1 LIAVGSLRALPRS
14 VWLIGLISLLN
25 DTASEMVYPLLPLLL
40 VGVLGAGPRVLGL
53 IEGLAEALSAILKLV
68 SGHLSDRR
76 GRSKPWIVTGYALA
90 ALARPLMALAGHW
103 SVVAGLRLMDRVGKG
118 LRSAP
123 RDALLAGSVAADQRG
138 LAFGLHRA
146 MDNLG
151 AVLGPLLAWLLL
163 GHGLGVAE
171 LFLWTGL
178 AGAACVL
185 LALALTDAPA
195 ASTHERA
202 RFDWRWSALPPR
214 LRRYLLVLGLFQL
227 GNSANLFLLLRAS
240 ELGTSDANVALY
252 WALASGVAVVFGIP
266 AARLSDR
273 IPRQHLLVAG
283 WLLYAAL
290 YLGFGLS
297 DAAGSLPWLF
307 AGFGLYLALTE
318 GAEKALVA
326 DLAGAARGTAYGWF
340 HLISGLTLLPA
351 SLLMGALWEALGAL
365 PAFGVAA
372 TLALGAALALP
383 WALTSRS
390 TDNPASPSGDRP

>member
-1 LIAVGSLRALPRS
+1 MPALRHLPRS

-53 IEGLAEALSAILKLV
+53 IEGLAEALSAFLKLL
-68 SGHLSDRR
+68 SGHRSDRS
-76 GRSKPWIVTGYALA
+76 GRSKPWIVAGYALA

-123 RDALLAGSVAADQRG
+123 RDALLAGSVTPDQRG

-171 LFLWTGL
+171 LFLWTGV

-185 LALALTDAPA
+185 LALALKEPGAPGTA
-195 ASTHERA
+195 ERA
-202 RFDWRWSALPPR
+202 RFDWRWSALPAR
-214 LRRYLLVLGLFQL
+214 LRRYLLVLALFQL

-240 ELGTSDANVALY
+240 ELGVADAAVALC

-266 AARLSDR
+266 ASRLSDR
-273 IPRQHLLVAG
+273 IPRQQLLIAG
-283 WLLYAAL
+283 WLLYAGL

-297 DAAGSLPWLF
+297 ETASTLPWLF

-340 HLISGLTLLPA
+340 HLIGGLTLLPA
-351 SLLMGALWEALGAL
+351 SLLMGVLWEALGAL
-365 PAFGVAA
+365 PAFGLAA
-372 TLALGAALALP
+372 GLALVASLTLP
-383 WALTSRS
+383 WALRTHPG
-390 TDNPASPSGDRP
+390 DAAAEVSGDRA

>member
-1 LIAVGSLRALPRS
+1 MGTLRSLPRS

-40 VGVLGAGPRVLGL
+40 IGVLGAGPRVLGL
-53 IEGLAEALSAILKLV
+53 IEGLAEALSALLKLA
-68 SGHLSDRR
+68 SGHLSDRS

-103 SVVAGLRLMDRVGKG
+103 GVVAGLRLMDRVGKG

-163 GHGLGVAE
+163 GVGLGVAE

-185 LALALTDAPA
+185 LALALTEAPSDAPM
-195 ASTHERA
+195 TERA
-202 RFDWRWSALPPR
+202 RFDWRWSALPSR
-214 LRRYLLVLGLFQL
+214 LRRYLLVLALFQL

-240 ELGTSDANVALY
+240 ELGTPDARVALY
-252 WALASGVAVVFGIP
+252 WALASGVAVILGIP
-266 AARLSDR
+266 ASRLSDR

-283 WLLYAAL
+283 WLLYAGL

-297 DAAGSLPWLF
+297 DTAGTLPWLF

-326 DLAGAARGTAYGWF
+326 DLAGPARGTAYGWF
-340 HLISGLTLLPA
+340 HLIGGLTLLPA
-351 SLLMGALWEALGAL
+351 SLLMGLLWEALGAR
-365 PAFGVAA
+365 PAFALSAGLALAA
-372 TLALGAALALP
+372 TLALP
-383 WALTSRS
+383 WALASRS
-390 TDNPASPSGDRP
+390 TDNPASLPGVRP

>member
-1 LIAVGSLRALPRS
+1 MPRS

-25 DTASEMVYPLLPLLL
+25 DSASEMVYPLLPLLL

-53 IEGLAEALSAILKLV
+53 IEGLAEALSAFLKLL

-76 GRSKPWIVTGYALA
+76 GRSKPWIIAGYTLA

-123 RDALLAGSVAADQRG
+123 RDALLAGSVDASQRG

-163 GHGLGVAE
+163 GAGLGVGE
-171 LFLWTGL
+171 LFWWTGV

-185 LALALTDAPA
+185 LALALSEPPA
-195 ASTHERA
+195 AASAERL

-214 LRRYLLVLGLFQL
+214 LRRYLIVLGVFQL

-240 ELGTSDANVALY
+240 ELGVADAEVALY
-252 WALASGVAVVFGIP
+252 WALAAAVAVLLGIP

-273 IPRQHLLVAG
+273 IARQYLLLAG
-283 WLLYAAL
+283 WGLYAAL
-290 YLGFGLS
+290 YLGFGLVT
-297 DAAGSLPWLF
+297 AAGSLPWLF

-326 DLAGAARGTAYGWF
+326 DLAGTARGTAYGWF

-351 SLLMGALWEALGAL
+351 SLLMGLLWEALGAL

-372 TLALGAALALP
+372 TLALLAAAALPAALAP
-383 WALTSRS
+383 RGG
-390 TDNPASPSGDRP
+390 DN